1 MDNIKWRDGN
11 PKKEQKKKLP
21 KIKNT
26 MTEWRMP
33 YNGLISRLD
42 VTEERI
48 SESEDMSIETA
59 KIEKQREQILK

>member
-1 MDNIKWRDGN
+1 
-11 PKKEQKKKLP
+11 
-21 KIKNT
+21 
-26 MTEWRMP
+26 MP

-48 SESEDMSIETA
+48 SESEDMSVETA